1 MLEIKNLT
9 CGYDSNFLL
18 KDINFRIDTGEF
30 VGIIGP
36 NGSGKT
42 TLLRAITRVLDPKKG
57 DIFLEGKDICQIGF
71 KKAAKKIAVV
81 SQNPPT
87 NSMTVEEF
95 VLLGRIPHYEK
106 YQFFET
112 KKDIEIAKRC
122 MDLTDTLKLK
132 DKSISRI
139 SGGERQLVSIARAL
153 SQEPELLLLDEPT
166 AHLDI
171 TYQIGILDLIRR
183 LNKGF
188 GLTVIMVLHDLNLAG
203 QYCDRLILLNQGRV
217 HGIGTPKEIL
227 TYQIIEEVYK
237 TVVIVEKN
245 PISSKPYIFLVSEE
259 DKDRSKRL

>member
-1 MLEIKNLT
+1 MKQKLIRRLIWISALSVILLGISILSLSIGSSEISFK
-9 CGYDSNFLL
+9 
-18 KDINFRIDTGEF
+18 RI
-30 VGIIGP
+30 I
-36 NGSGKT
+36 S
-42 TLLRAITRVLDPKKG
+42 L
-57 DIFLEGKDICQIGF
+57 IFEGKGTPEYSIIFDIRLPRIILGF
-71 KKAAKKIAVV
+71 AV
-81 SQNPPT
+81 
-87 NSMTVEEF
+87 
-95 VLLGRIPHYEK
+95 
-106 YQFFET
+106 
-112 KKDIEIAKRC
+112 
-122 MDLTDTLKLK
+122 
-132 DKSISRI
+132 
-139 SGGERQLVSIARAL
+139 GGERQLVSIARAL

-227 TYQIIEEVYK
+227 TYQVIEEVYK

-259 DKDRSKRL
+259 DKDGSKRL